1 MGRRALMYVPILA
14 IFVRAELQDNK
25 NQSGMTLTPSLRK
38 LSGYRFVN
46 TAGGLPPSPSSIGE
60 PERSGSF
67 STALLMMCG
76 VRANVFQFGGKFT
89 LVARGLLWRRILKRE
104 TTQSREFHRRRARRL
119 GDTRFKRVGIAV
131 LDEPPHPVHVEQSP
145 RTKCSEGHA
154 VEAARLSVLGN
165 YDVWQPIV
173 VG

>member
-1 MGRRALMYVPILA
+1 MYVPILA
-14 IFVRAELQDNK
+14 MFVRAELQDNK
-25 NQSGMTLTPSLRK
+25 NQSGMTLTHSLRK

-89 LVARGLLWRRILKRE
+89 LVARTGDNSIAGIPSPPGQASWRYSLQ
-104 TTQSREFHRRRARRL
+104 T
-119 GDTRFKRVGIAV
+119 
-131 LDEPPHPVHVEQSP
+131 
-145 RTKCSEGHA
+145 C
-154 VEAARLSVLGN
+154 
-165 YDVWQPIV
+165 
-173 VG
+173 